1 MKIKRRFIAA
11 VLMSTVCMFGGCGA
25 NTDSQESKSADTAKP
40 VILTVSFGT
49 SYNDSR
55 EKTIGA
61 VEKAIA
67 DAYPD
72 HEVRR
77 AFTSQIVID
86 IIKERDGIETD
97 NVEEAFDR
105 LVSDG
110 VKEVVVQPTHV
121 MSGYEYDDLAAAAE
135 SYKDKFDKIAM
146 GAPLLTA
153 DEDYT
158 SLVNALTAETKE
170 YDNGETAIVFMGH
183 GTEHEANSAYTKLQD
198 TFTSAGADNYFIGT
212 VESEPTLD
220 DVIAAVK
227 EKGYKKVVLEPL
239 MVVAGDHANNDM
251 AGDDDGSWKTAFE
264 AEGFEV
270 ECVLKGLGEI
280 EDIQKIYVSHAGGAI
295 DSLGK

>member
-11 VLMSTVCMFGGCGA
+11 VLMSAVCMFGGCDA
-25 NTDSQESKSADTAKP
+25 STDSQDTAKP

-61 VEKAIA
+61 IEKAIA

-72 HEVRR
+72 YEVRR
-77 AFTSQIVID
+77 AFTSQTVID

-97 NVEEAFDR
+97 NVEEALER

-110 VKEVVVQPTHV
+110 VKEIVVQPTHV
-121 MSGYEYDDLAAAAE
+121 MSGYEYDDLAAAVE
-135 SYKDKFDKIAM
+135 TYKDKFDKVAM
-146 GAPLLTA
+146 ATPLLTS

-158 SLVNALTAETKE
+158 NLVNALTAETKE
-170 YDNGETAIVFMGH
+170 FDNGETAIVFMGH
-183 GTEHEANSAYTKLQD
+183 GTEHNANSTYTKLQD
-198 TFTSAGADNYFIGT
+198 AFKSAGADSYYVGT
-212 VESEPTLD
+212 VEATPTLD

-227 EKGYKKVVLEPL
+227 EKGYKNVVLEPL

-251 AGDDDGSWKTAFE
+251 AGDEDGSWKTTFE

-280 EDIQKIYVSHAGGAI
+280 GDVQKIYVSHVGDAI
-295 DSLGK
+295 NSPGK